1 MSPWISSAS
10 IDTVLQL
17 NRLSTLGLALPV
29 PRRDLARAKLCAK
42 LSLRYMPSCRCA
54 RAKSPLCSRQGEHLA
69 RARAHLGSFF
79 FVPLWIDLGISESRS
94 RVLRFVDSFVRNSC
108 QKLDRFALIEDVGDC
123 KAKDDWAVAAAVST
137 WFLWV
142 ERFRGSCERVRD
154 ALNSAL
160 DEEMSADPK
169 VFLMGEEVGEY
180 QGAYK
185 VSKGLLDKYG
195 PDRVRDTPITEAGF
209 TGIGV
214 GAAYY
219 GLRPVVEFMTFNF
232 SMQAIDH
239 IINSAAKSN
248 YMSGGQMS
256 VPIVFRGPNGA
267 AAGVGAQ
274 HSQCYAAWY
283 SSCPGLK
290 VLSPYSSED
299 ARGLLKAAIRDPD
312 PVVFLENE
320 LLYGESFP
328 VSAEALDSSFCLPI
342 GKAKIERE
350 GKDVTI
356 VAYSRAVGHSL
367 KAADILSKEGISAEV
382 INLRSIRPLDRS
394 TINASVRKTNRL
406 VTVEEGF
413 PQHGVGAEICATVVE
428 ESFGYLDAPVERI
441 AGADVPMPY
450 APNLERM
457 AVPQVEDIVRAAKRA
472 CYRSVPMSVTA

>member
-1 MSPWISSAS
+1 MLGILRQKVGAGSSSAM
-10 IDTVLQL
+10 I
-17 NRLSTLGLALPV
+17 LGQRIRPAASAL
-29 PRRDLARAKLCAK
+29 RGFASSAKE
-42 LSLRYMPSCRCA
+42 M
-54 RAKSPLCSRQGEHLA
+54 
-69 RARAHLGSFF
+69 
-79 FVPLWIDLGISESRS
+79 
-94 RVLRFVDSFVRNSC
+94 
-108 QKLDRFALIEDVGDC
+108 
-123 KAKDDWAVAAAVST
+123 T
-137 WFLWV
+137 
-142 ERFRGSCERVRD
+142 VRD

-185 VSKGLLDKYG
+185 ITKGLLDKYG
-195 PDRVRDTPITEAGF
+195 PDRVLDTPITEAGF

-219 GLRPVVEFMTFNF
+219 GLRPVIEFMTFNF

-248 YMSGGQMS
+248 YMSAGQIN

-283 SSCPGLK
+283 AACPGLK
-290 VLSPYSSED
+290 VLTPYSSED

-328 VSAEALDSSFCLPI
+328 VSAEVLDSSFCLPI

-356 VAYSRAVGHSL
+356 TAFSKMVGYSLQVCLLYLPLLPGWI
-367 KAADILSKEGISAEV
+367 DI
-382 INLRSIRPLDRS
+382 
-394 TINASVRKTNRL
+394 
-406 VTVEEGF
+406 
-413 PQHGVGAEICATVVE
+413 
-428 ESFGYLDAPVERI
+428 
-441 AGADVPMPY
+441 
-450 APNLERM
+450 
-457 AVPQVEDIVRAAKRA
+457 
-472 CYRSVPMSVTA
+472 